1 MTACETVVQHSSL
14 AVLDFYSKQERKHMW
29 SVCVGGGHCKTHTEC
44 MLNTKSIKYKIS
56 NINKE
61 ITLFHLKKKK
71 KSPKKQL
78 FELYRNN
85 KQ

>member
-1 MTACETVVQHSSL
+1 
-14 AVLDFYSKQERKHMW
+14 MW

-71 KSPKKQL
+71 KVTKKTAV
-78 FELYRNN
+78 
-85 KQ
+85 